1 MAVSN
6 IVRKTLLEAD
16 VFLDDGVLLRGSL
29 YLANEE
35 VAEDVVNHVDPF
47 LLVKLEE
54 GIRMVNKDIV
64 AKIIIRGNSQRK
76 LSPDMVPHENVS
88 LMLRNGE
95 AMDGTVLLRG
105 FNRVSSQINSSSF
118 FTPMLMPSGEVEYI
132 RSDTIAQVMLI
143 DESGTKTIDTEV
155 LGSVSQL
162 RSLA

>member
-54 GIRMVNKDIV
+54 GTRMVHKDIV
-64 AKIIIRGNSQRK
+64 AKIIIRGNAQRK

-88 LMLRNGE
+88 LMLRSGE
-95 AMDGTVLLRG
+95 AMEGTVLLKG
-105 FNRVSSQINSSSF
+105 FNRVSSQINSGAYF
-118 FTPMLMPSGEVEYI
+118 IPMLLPSGEVEYV
-132 RSDTIAQVMLI
+132 RSDTIAQVVLI
-143 DESGTKTIDTEV
+143 DESGNKTIDSEV